1 MYISLADDQ
10 SSISQMTLLNIIIIT
25 AIIPS
30 GTSDMNYESTVI
42 TILIS

>member
-1 MYISLADDQ
+1 MYILLAGDQ
-10 SSISQMTLLNIIIIT
+10 NSVSQMTLLNIIIT

-30 GTSDMNYESTVI
+30 GISDRNYEPTVI